1 MQVPNISL
9 AITIK
14 HRVKAG
20 EIEGMN
26 IVGEIKG
33 KHCII
38 VDDMIDTAGTLCKSA
53 ESLKEMGA
61 LSVPPPPLT
70 IHPSP
75 LNPREV
81 GTRAWVLGQ
90 GLGCLGSGA
99 ECSGQAQAKACA
111 CRFARVATCAGV
123 EAALA
128 VVCRS
133 LPSILIYLHFFC
145 PVFAIHLPIY

>member
-1 MQVPNISL
+1 MLFFRCPTSCLTPCTPHTTKLKPGPRFQVPNISL

-53 ESLKEMGA
+53 ESLQDMGA
-61 LSVPPPPLT
+61 LSVCV
-70 IHPSP
+70 I
-75 LNPREV
+75 
-81 GTRAWVLGQ
+81 
-90 GLGCLGSGA
+90 
-99 ECSGQAQAKACA
+99 ACA
-111 CRFARVATCAGV
+111 RVIRVRVSLWRQERAH
-123 EAALA
+123 AAIA
-128 VVCRS
+128 S
-133 LPSILIYLHFFC
+133 S
-145 PVFAIHLPIY
+145 